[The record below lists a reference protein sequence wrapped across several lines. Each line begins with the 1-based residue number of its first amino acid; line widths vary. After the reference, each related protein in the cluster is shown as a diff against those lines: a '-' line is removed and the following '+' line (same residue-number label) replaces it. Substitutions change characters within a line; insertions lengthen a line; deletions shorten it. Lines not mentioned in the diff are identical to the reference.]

1 MPLTA
6 ALGVPLGLLLAAPGC
21 SSSLLVAFGSL
32 LYVGCSRVGLAVLL
46 KPCRIVGAGLIPILG
61 VIEVVVAGGLEVAH
75 GVCWLRQVF
84 LGFDNALLL

>member
-1 MPLTA
+1 MVLKP
-6 ALGVPLGLLLAAPGC
+6 P
-21 SSSLLVAFGSL
+21 FGSVL
-32 LYVGCSRVGLAVLL
+32 LGGIVRTRVGLAVLL